1 MLKITLHVVN
11 YKILKQT
18 VTYITF
24 IFFEFNSSFFIASP
38 LFDFRVA
45 LIRVNLILIREKH

>member
-1 MLKITLHVVN
+1 MHVVN
-11 YKILKQT
+11 YKIVKQT

-38 LFDFRVA
+38 LFDFRFA
-45 LIRVNLILIREKH
+45 LILVNLILIREKH